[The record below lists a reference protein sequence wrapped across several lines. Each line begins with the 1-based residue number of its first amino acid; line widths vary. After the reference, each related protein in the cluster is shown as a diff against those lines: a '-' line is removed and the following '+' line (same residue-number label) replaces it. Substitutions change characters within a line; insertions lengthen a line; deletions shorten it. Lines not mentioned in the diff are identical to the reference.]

1 MCWQILIKWEI
12 DGTWKEYI
20 EDLYDKN
27 NKPQKENMQLETD
40 SQDDVKGPPIIFS
53 EFEAALSEWQME
65 RQKEKNWQNC

>member
-1 MCWQILIKWEI
+1 M
-12 DGTWKEYI
+12 
-20 EDLYDKN
+20 YDKN